1 LISNYKTP
9 KPIFKNTAT
18 TLTVV
23 WLNPELKTI
32 IHKLSTIPTRLIFN
46 PEEKLMQAENGQLFS
61 EEIENL
67 SKYVM

>member
-1 LISNYKTP
+1 
-9 KPIFKNTAT
+9 
-18 TLTVV
+18 LTVV